1 MSSVNAI
8 SNRFYWKLKNI
19 FLFLTRGLFF
29 QFFANSHIQ
38 KAVSTLKMK
47 LDVENDNAVSSLA
60 NVAYINV
67 ETDKVDS
74 KLFNGFNSNV
84 DVHKIVLTLIW
95 HCLMLRRLINLKS
108 LSKQSWN
115 IWLVGS
121 KCATS
126 FQNLFYGPTI
136 VFFYFHLSNIKN

>member
-1 MSSVNAI
+1 MNAI

-47 LDVENDNAVSSLA
+47 LDVENDNAVSTLA

-84 DVHKIVLTLIW
+84 DVHKIVLTLI
-95 HCLMLRRLINLKS
+95 
-108 LSKQSWN
+108 
-115 IWLVGS
+115 
-121 KCATS
+121 
-126 FQNLFYGPTI
+126 
-136 VFFYFHLSNIKN
+136 